1 MEHLEVGVP
10 STRQESS
17 SSTSYELRCVATV
30 HANGAASDEQQLRW
44 SRWRRYSEFFELRA
58 VLTEAFGDELGLLPA
73 FPGKSLLSTASLIES
88 RREQLQV
95 YMQALVRVPLVREFE
110 RFLRFLGAPAVEPQ
124 PEPARRARLEPEP
137 EQARAPNGVPVISMP
152 LEPATPP
159 RVQQARAPAVL
170 NKTVE
175 PGTSFRGGG
184 PLAPPVPS
192 SPDASQTKALLRAFY
207 AVHEPAFA
215 NDEKLESLMR
225 TYQRKAAQAGD
236 VSVGGWRSLLF
247 GSIAK
252 ESGVHPLEHWQEE
265 LDSTD
270 GANRSTPRRVKFSG
284 DEPEPE

>member
-159 RVQQARAPAVL
+159 RVQQARAPAVCL
-170 NKTVE
+170 
-175 PGTSFRGGG
+175 
-184 PLAPPVPS
+184 
-192 SPDASQTKALLRAFY
+192 
-207 AVHEPAFA
+207 
-215 NDEKLESLMR
+215 
-225 TYQRKAAQAGD
+225 
-236 VSVGGWRSLLF
+236 SVYC
-247 GSIAK
+247 
-252 ESGVHPLEHWQEE
+252 
-265 LDSTD
+265 
-270 GANRSTPRRVKFSG
+270 N
-284 DEPEPE
+284 